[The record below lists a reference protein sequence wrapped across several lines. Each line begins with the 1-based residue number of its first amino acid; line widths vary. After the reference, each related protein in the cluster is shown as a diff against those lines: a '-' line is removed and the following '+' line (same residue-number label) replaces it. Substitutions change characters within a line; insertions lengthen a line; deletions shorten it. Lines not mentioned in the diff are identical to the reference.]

1 MRPKHARQRRAPAHE
16 RGWYTVREYAEAV
29 GVPYSTAAR
38 WCAVYRAVPDATGT
52 MVRVEGGDGHDYRIP
67 LSAV

>member
-1 MRPKHARQRRAPAHE
+1 VRPKHARQRRAPAHA

-29 GVPYSTAAR
+29 GVPYSTVAR
-38 WCAVYRAVPDATGT
+38 WCSVHRAVPDATGA
-52 MVRVEGGDGHDYRIP
+52 MGPVEGGGGHDYRIP